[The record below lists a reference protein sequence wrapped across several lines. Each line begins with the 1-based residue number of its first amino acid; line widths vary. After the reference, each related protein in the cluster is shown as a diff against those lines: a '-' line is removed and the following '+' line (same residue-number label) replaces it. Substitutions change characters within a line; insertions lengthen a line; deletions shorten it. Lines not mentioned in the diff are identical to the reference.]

1 MKKLLLLVAT
11 TSVLTAC
18 GGGGGGGGSP
28 SPIYSTT
35 TYNGTSVSV
44 AYTGASIGNP
54 TTISTGA
61 TYAETVDSNNIIK
74 AGTFTAANGNS
85 ATFNVANGD
94 TIVQPTPGINAFTNA
109 AGTQMALT
117 GWASYWG
124 WSYQSFGV
132 WTNGNTTGQ
141 VSAGSAGTATTGTS
155 IPTSGTGTY
164 TGKAAGLF
172 GNASTTYFVT
182 ADMSATANFATRNI
196 AFATTNSVY
205 SPTLTG
211 TYSSAG
217 GLNLSSTMSYSA
229 NTNSFSG
236 TVNSSGATVMTGSI
250 GGQFYGPTAQEIGG
264 VFAVK
269 NGNIGYIGGFGGKR

>member
-1 MKKLLLLVAT
+1 MKKLMLIA
-11 TSVLTAC
+11 LTMTALSGC

-44 AYTGASIGNP
+44 AYSGSNIGTP

-61 TYAETVDSNNIIK
+61 TYSESVDSNNIIK
-74 AGTFTAANGNS
+74 AATFTAANGNT
-85 ATFNVANGD
+85 ATFNVANVD
-94 TIVQPTPGINAFTNA
+94 TIVQPTSGINGFVNA

-117 GWASYWG
+117 GWAPYWG

-141 VSAGSAGTATTGTS
+141 VSAGSAGTATVGTS
-155 IPTSGTGTY
+155 IPTTGTGTY

-172 GNASTTYFVT
+172 GNATTTYFVT
-182 ADMSATANFATRNI
+182 ADMAATANFATRSI
-196 AFATTNSVY
+196 AFSTTNSVY

-211 TYSSAG
+211 TYSTAG

-236 TVNSSGATVMTGSI
+236 TANSSGATVLTGAI

-269 NGNIGYIGGFGGKR
+269 NGNLGYIGGFGGKR